1 MLAGMRTKAIT
12 IGDTE
17 IDVTDDDS
25 DGWRELLPESGER
38 MVDVAV
44 EALLVDDG
52 VLANAFGTG
61 PLMKDYT
68 IDIDGVGQF
77 SGTFRVPSGGVEVNT
92 VYNEAVGASFTI
104 KSSGPVTYVAST

>member
-1 MLAGMRTKAIT
+1 MRTKAIT

-52 VLANAFGTG
+52 VLANA
-61 PLMKDYT
+61 LHWSAYERLHD
-68 IDIDGVGQF
+68 
-77 SGTFRVPSGGVEVNT
+77 
-92 VYNEAVGASFTI
+92 
-104 KSSGPVTYVAST
+104 